1 MDYPHKQLFVW
12 QKGME
17 LANFIYSLTEDYP
30 ARERYSMADQMRR
43 AAVSIPS
50 NIAEGK
56 NRGTDKEFV
65 RFLMISRGSCAELDT
80 QLLLSQ
86 ARGYITETEANKACF
101 LCDGVSRGLTKL
113 IKSMKVKL

>member
-17 LANFIYSLTEDYP
+17 LANFIYSITEDYP

-50 NIAEGK
+50 NIAEGRT
-56 NRGTDKEFV
+56 RGSDKEFV
-65 RFLMISRGSCAELDT
+65 RFLLISRGSCAELDT

-86 ARGYITETEANKACF
+86 ARGYISENEANKACF
-101 LCDGVSRGLTKL
+101 LCEGVSRGLTKL
-113 IKSMKVKL
+113 IQSLKPKM